1 MIAQAEEMIDLMTR
15 LDEIDI
21 ENDWKVITMFIGG
34 NDLCGYCRY
43 GIGDPEVGVLSLRQK
58 AGSAYFFK

>member
-1 MIAQAEEMIDLMTR
+1 MDQAEEMIGLMNK

-43 GIGDPEVGVLSLRQK
+43 GIGDPEVSDQLLQQGN
-58 AGSAYFFK
+58 